1 MRHHTVL
8 DSRVAFNVEELVRL
22 VAAYGA
28 TDRGQGLAMADW
40 REEGD
45 TVAPQVVAE
54 PSSEHALL
62 SQSET
67 SNSRR
72 KIYLL
77 ASAAL
82 LRHGTARR
90 KRERSAVGLAPWP
103 AGFTCQN

>member
-1 MRHHTVL
+1 MGGKDRVRHHTVL

-28 TDRGQGLAMADW
+28 TDGGQGLAMADW

-54 PSSEHALL
+54 RGDGQPGPGLGEPQGGEAGHLPHHALL

-67 SNSRR
+67 SNS
-72 KIYLL
+72 
-77 ASAAL
+77 
-82 LRHGTARR
+82 
-90 KRERSAVGLAPWP
+90 
-103 AGFTCQN
+103 